1 MVDGNIVMNASSSGL
16 TGLNSFATQT
26 GTVGTIA
33 MMAIVIG
40 LIIGAITASHSWNTK
55 GWLYKL
61 VKFLLLTVGENALY
75 GVATTAVVGGV
86 YYIGSEMAKF
96 GDSNP
101 HFLSDAAIFLGQ
113 GLVIIACLVVVGYIT
128 KPIWNYAHAYA
139 MGKETKKVR
148 S

>member
-1 MVDGNIVMNASSSGL
+1 MYGNETIVMNASSNMV
-16 TGLNSFATQT
+16 GLNSLSTQMPVI
-26 GTVGTIA
+26 GTVLGSA
-33 MMAIVIG
+33 LVIG
-40 LIIGAITASHSWNTK
+40 ILVGALAGMHSWNTK